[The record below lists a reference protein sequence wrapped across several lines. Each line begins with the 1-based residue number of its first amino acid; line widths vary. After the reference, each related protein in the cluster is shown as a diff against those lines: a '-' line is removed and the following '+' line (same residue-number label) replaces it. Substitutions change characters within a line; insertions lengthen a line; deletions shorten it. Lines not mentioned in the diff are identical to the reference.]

1 MKPPAP
7 PFSTLRCATGST
19 GQPLMF
25 HLPGGGMARI
35 CAKRDNWPDGSPLVG
50 VGVAPDLEVAPRV
63 SDIKAGRDPVVE
75 AALAWIRERIRRE

>member
-1 MKPPAP
+1 
-7 PFSTLRCATGST
+7 
-19 GQPLMF
+19 
-25 HLPGGGMARI
+25 MARI
-35 CAKRDNWPDGSPLVG
+35 CAKRDTWPDGSPLVG